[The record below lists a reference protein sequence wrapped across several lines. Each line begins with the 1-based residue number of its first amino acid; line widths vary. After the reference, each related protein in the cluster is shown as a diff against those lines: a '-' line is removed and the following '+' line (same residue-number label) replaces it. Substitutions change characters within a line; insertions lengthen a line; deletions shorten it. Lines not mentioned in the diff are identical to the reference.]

1 LDDNLVANRGVR
13 RELYAADLEGAHN
26 AGQSAIVAGV
36 EGLDSPGGKLGRP
49 KEAHQRDRTLSGS
62 PS

>member
-26 AGQSAIVAGV
+26 GGQAAIVADV
-36 EGLDSPGGKLGRP
+36 EGLDSQREARQP